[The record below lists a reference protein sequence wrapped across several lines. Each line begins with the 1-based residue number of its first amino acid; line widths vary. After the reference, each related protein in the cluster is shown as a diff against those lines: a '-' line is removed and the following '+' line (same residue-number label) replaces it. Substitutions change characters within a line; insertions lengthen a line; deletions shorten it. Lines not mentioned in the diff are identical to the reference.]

1 MLNYQHLD
9 ASAEPTSG
17 SFFFGSSSNSHQV
30 SLEHIHGVG
39 SVGCTGGGL
48 IATTTPI
55 EHPSSVASYNNVHHS
70 QGSMFHSVFNGN
82 TDVGKSSEFLNSNN
96 NNNQFSSMHVATVK
110 GSENVKRF
118 SVNNLLQLASDCDI
132 TKMQQSHNSAANN
145 TNSNAAPEME
155 VMGDG
160 FRNEY
165 SSSIDDRQNG
175 LRKPR
180 RNRTTFTSGQ
190 LTALEKVFER
200 THYPD
205 AFVREE
211 LANKVSLSEARVQV
225 WFQNRRAKFRRNERR
240 SAGTTTPQPVPPITT
255 AHKMEKSPALFH
267 QQMELPHHP
276 YHLGF
281 PGMGIY
287 STKNYNSSY
296 SGFATADTNNAGCSF
311 LTPSNYCG
319 ASSYQHGYASFR
331 YKSQGFPSI

>member
-1 MLNYQHLD
+1 M
-9 ASAEPTSG
+9 A
-17 SFFFGSSSNSHQV
+17 
-30 SLEHIHGVG
+30 
-39 SVGCTGGGL
+39 
-48 IATTTPI
+48 TPI
-55 EHPSSVASYNNVHHS
+55 
-70 QGSMFHSVFNGN
+70 
-82 TDVGKSSEFLNSNN
+82 
-96 NNNQFSSMHVATVK
+96 MHVASVK

-132 TKMQQSHNSAANN
+132 SKMQQQQPHHSSTNN
-145 TNSNAAPEME
+145 TTSSAAAPEME
-155 VMGDG
+155 GLGDG
-160 FRNEY
+160 FRAEY
-165 SSSIDDRQNG
+165 SSSLDDRQNG
-175 LRKPR
+175 SRKPR

-211 LANKVSLSEARVQV
+211 LANKVGLSEARVQV

-240 SAGTTTPQPVPPITT
+240 SAGATTPQPVPPITS
-255 AHKMEKSPALFH
+255 AHKMDKSPALFH

-287 STKNYNSSY
+287 ATKNYNSSY
-296 SGFATADTNNAGCSF
+296 SGFAAAAAASDGNNAGCSF